1 MNLVLLILIIG
12 LSIAFIG
19 IIGLTDFAHQMELI
33 TFTPYSD
40 KTPSLVLLTAGLVG
54 TYTSLYK
61 LWKRPDSKS
70 NSSFAIGYSFLLI
83 VTSILL
89 LLWISDMESALNASF
104 NKKRFPNDVDEIIY
118 RLRTSFLQSI
128 FWIFFLLGSIGVIS
142 LSGVLFLK
150 KSFFKRFF

>member
-12 LSIAFIG
+12 LSIAVIG

-70 NSSFAIGYSFLLI
+70 NSSFAIGYSLLLI
-83 VTSILL
+83 VTSTLL
-89 LLWISDMESALNASF
+89 LMWISDMESALNSSF
-104 NKKRFPNDVDEIIY
+104 NKKKFPNNVDEIIY